1 MEGDNPTTLMCT
13 VLAIDH
19 TSFCYRVCLVC
30 ERTLP
35 DNSTSLCKFCN
46 FNAFNSVSTGSKRLF
61 RVLIS
66 IASDTKVFTVI
77 CFDRAAKVL
86 FGCSADE
93 FFDFAKLHPFAG
105 VMSFCPCLDKGAC
118 FATTLNKRENRSCFI
133 DEGDEDGHS
142 EGRSGAGHHQR
153 GQRVGHTRCWR
164 GWLEVASGG
173 FGVGDASGG
182 ARVWHR

>member
-1 MEGDNPTTLMCT
+1 MEGDKPTALMCT

-19 TSFCYRVCLVC
+19 TSFCYRVCSVC

-35 DNSTSLCKFCN
+35 DNPTSFCKFCN
-46 FNAFNSVSTGSKRLF
+46 FNAFNSASTGSKRLF

-93 FFDFAKLHPFAG
+93 FFDFAKLHPFAAVSANRVLEG
-105 VMSFCPCLDKGAC
+105 EMFRMTLSKSKGGNAQHLRV
-118 FATTLNKRENRSCFI
+118 ASVVPL
-133 DEGDEDGHS
+133 
-142 EGRSGAGHHQR
+142 RSGFLPAIQSLRELYGE
-153 GQRVGHTRCWR
+153 RVG
-164 GWLEVASGG
+164 S
-173 FGVGDASGG
+173 
-182 ARVWHR
+182 